1 MLMCMLCIIC
11 LNDRERERERERER
25 DRLTIQHSKL
35 L

>member
-11 LNDRERERERERER
+11 LNDRERERERER

>member
-11 LNDRERERERERER
+11 LNDRERERER